1 MISNPSHFA
10 SYKQRHCTDRFCL
23 ILFIGFVIAYIVLA
37 IIVISHGNPISLIQP
52 SDSFG
57 NICGQKEFKS
67 RPYQFYYDISKC
79 LTENSLSLV
88 CPTIKLCV
96 QSCPTYYSHYQLL
109 QSDENND
116 YLSKNR
122 TRQQL
127 ICVYNYIPMEDNRSI
142 LEMVQNNLCAPY
154 TIPSEPFFGLCIPS
168 MITDVFEYQQNRTL
182 NTSREQMTGIAGISR
197 LVASDLEQIKE
208 SLALFILLG
217 GLLVVLYMFAL
228 TKIAG
233 FIVFFTIIIF
243 LTVLFV
249 CSLYCWYTIYTG
261 QDFVYE
267 YSAMARIINDFVKL
281 KTIYYI
287 IGCLTTFFF
296 VFSLILTIV
305 SLNRFRLSVILLEH
319 GANAI
324 FSSLSTLFWSPI
336 VPTLFVCLT
345 IAVVYIQMCFSTI
358 PCSLKIDDTECAF
371 QQEFGYNSS
380 VPNEV
385 DYFTRTTLKFLVDNK
400 TNLKW
405 LNLFAYIWFSSFLFA
420 FDRIVQ
426 AGVFGNYYWS
436 KQSFTTSCPLI
447 YSIVITIRYHLG
459 SIVFGA
465 LVITLFN
472 HLRMILNYLNRKLS
486 RFNGCCLLTCF
497 FWLFEKFLKFLNTNS
512 YILIATHGYSFCKA
526 ARRAFLYIST
536 NCIRFFIVINLTQW
550 ILLCGRICVS
560 TCNVY
565 FFYQYLQWTDQ
576 LNHLTLRWIPLILI
590 GLLTY
595 LICNMFFNVYNMAI
609 KTFFLCFLEDF
620 DENDGL
626 ISCPYVMN
634 NELLR
639 LVHKTNIVVG
649 KE

>member
-23 ILFIGFVIAYIVLA
+23 ILFIGFAIAYIILA
-37 IIVISHGNPISLIQP
+37 IIAINYGNPTSLIQP

-57 NICGQKEFKS
+57 NVCGQKKFQS

-88 CPTIKLCV
+88 CPTIKVCV

-122 TRQQL
+122 TRQQI
-127 ICVYNYIPMEDNRSI
+127 ICVYDFNPMEDNRSI
-142 LEMVQNNLCAPY
+142 VEMVQNNLCAPY
-154 TIPSEPFFGLCIPS
+154 TIPSEPFLGRCIPS
-168 MITDVFEYQQNRTL
+168 LITNVFEYQQNRTL
-182 NTSREQMTGIAGISR
+182 NASREQMTGIAGISR
-197 LVASDLEQIKE
+197 IVVSDLEQIKE
-208 SLALFILLG
+208 SLALFILFG

-267 YSAMARIINDFVKL
+267 YSVIARIVNDFVKL

-287 IGCLTTFFF
+287 TGCVTTFFF

-324 FSSLSTLFWSPI
+324 FSNLSTLFWSPI
-336 VPTLFVCLT
+336 VPTLFVFLT
-345 IAVVYIQMCFSTI
+345 IIVVYIQMCFSTI
-358 PCSLKIDDTECAF
+358 PCSPKVDDTECAF
-371 QQEFGYNSS
+371 QQEFGYNLS
-380 VPNEV
+380 VANEF
-385 DYFTRTTLKFLVDNK
+385 DYFTRKTREFLTGNK

-405 LNLFAYIWFSSFLFA
+405 LNLFTYIWFSSFLFA
-420 FDRIVQ
+420 SDRMVQ

-436 KQSFTTSCPLI
+436 KQYFTSSCPLI
-447 YSIVITIRYHLG
+447 YSILITIRYHLG
-459 SIVFGA
+459 SIAFGA

-472 HLRMILNYLNRKLS
+472 HLRMILDYLNRKLS

-536 NCIRFFIVINLTQW
+536 NCIRFFIVMHLTQW
-550 ILLCGRICVS
+550 ILFCGRICVC

-565 FFYQYLQWTDQ
+565 LFYQYLQWTDQ
-576 LNHLTLRWIPLILI
+576 LNHLTVRWIPLILI

-595 LICNMFFNVYNMAI
+595 LICNIFFNVYNMAI

-620 DENDGL
+620 DENDGF

-639 LVHKTNIVVG
+639 LVHKTNIVIG